1 MSAIDDK
8 NVTERGET
16 SRLRVI
22 IADPDPLARR
32 VVRDDLQNRPEFV
45 VAAEASTGVEALEL
59 ARHYKPELLLME
71 MAMPGMDGI
80 EVTRRLAREAPEV
93 HVTIFAVVSDP
104 DVELRALR
112 AGASGF
118 LSKEIGV
125 SAVAHALHAVTRGE
139 AAISRALTMRL
150 IERLRQVP
158 EAGTGVRPV
167 RSNLTSREWEVL
179 DLLVAGS
186 TTSEVA
192 QTLYLTEDTVYS
204 HIKNVMRKLNVR
216 TRREAIEAA
225 TRLVELSIAG

>member
-1 MSAIDDK
+1 MDDK
-8 NVTERGET
+8 NVTEQSEAA
-16 SRLRVI
+16 RLRVI

-32 VVRDDLQNRPEFV
+32 VVRDDLQSRPEFV
-45 VAAEASTGVEALEL
+45 VTAEAATGVEALEL

-71 MAMPGMDGI
+71 VAMPGLDGI
-80 EVTRRLAREAPEV
+80 SVTRRLTTEAPEV
-93 HVTIFAVVSDP
+93 RVTIFAVVSDP
-104 DVELRALR
+104 EVELRALR

-125 SAVAHALHAVTRGE
+125 SAVAQSLHAVMRGE

-167 RSNLTSREWEVL
+167 KSNLTSREWEVL

-186 TTSEVA
+186 TTGEVA

-225 TRLVELSIAG
+225 TRLVELSVAS